1 MTTHDAQRQP
11 GRNAF
16 FFVIVTV
23 TLNMLSFGLVMPIMP
38 ELISELTDLSVEAAA
53 PWNGW
58 LSMVFAAANFLAMPI
73 LGGLSDQYGRRP
85 VLLISVGI
93 LGIDMLIMGLAPTIG
108 ILFVGRILAGLF
120 SGTVSVA
127 NAYIADVTEPEDRG
141 RAFGL
146 TGAAFGFGFIL
157 GPVFGGLLGDIDTR
171 LPFFVAAAVAGINV
185 LYGIFV
191 LPESLRPED
200 RRKFNL
206 LEANPFGAL
215 RHFAKIPQVGWFIL
229 AIGFYQIAHAVYPS
243 TWNYYGAVRYEWTAF
258 MIGVSLGAVGLM
270 SAISQ
275 GLLTGWM
282 VKRLGAMRTAAFGMT
297 AQVLAMMAF
306 AFASVPMAA
315 FTIIVFSSVGSVT
328 MPAINTITSTLTPR
342 DRQGELQGAQASI
355 MALTLIFSPVLM
367 TQTFSYFSVEG
378 APIYFPGAAF
388 VLASVITALALI
400 PFYFGVRANRGKLT
414 PSQAEPELQS
424 SE

>member
-1 MTTHDAQRQP
+1 MTNTEGRRPP

-23 TLNMLSFGLVMPIMP
+23 TLNMLSFGIIMPIMP

-85 VLLISVGI
+85 ILLISVGM

-108 ILFVGRILAGLF
+108 ILFLGRALAGLF

-157 GPVFGGLLGDIDTR
+157 GPVFGGILGDIDTR
-171 LPFFVAAAVAGINV
+171 LPFFAAAAVAGVNV
-185 LYGIFV
+185 LYGLFV

-200 RRKFNL
+200 RRQFDIL
-206 LEANPFGAL
+206 QANPFGAL
-215 RHFAKIPQVGWFIL
+215 RHFARIPKVGWFIL

-243 TWNYYGAVRYEWTAF
+243 TWNYYGAVRYDWSPL
-258 MIGVSLGAVGLM
+258 MIGISLGAVGLV

-275 GLLTGWM
+275 GLLTGWL
-282 VKRLGAMRTAAFGMT
+282 VKRLGAMRAAAFGMT
-297 AQVLAMMAF
+297 AQVAAMIGF
-306 AFASVPMAA
+306 AFASIPGAA
-315 FTIIVFSSVGSVT
+315 FVVIAFSALGSVT
-328 MPAINTITSTLTPR
+328 MPAINTVTSTLTPR
-342 DRQGELQGAQASI
+342 NRQGELQGAQASI

-367 TQTFSYFSVEG
+367 TQTFSYFSVDS

-388 VLASVITALALI
+388 LLASGITALALI
-400 PFYFGVRANRGKLT
+400 PFFFGVKANRGALHGENEVLVEKN
-414 PSQAEPELQS
+414 
-424 SE
+424 

>member
-1 MTTHDAQRQP
+1 MTDTSESRAP

-23 TLNMLSFGLVMPIMP
+23 TLNMLSFGIIMPIMP
-38 ELISELTDLSVEAAA
+38 ELISELTDLPVEAAA

-58 LSMVFAAANFLAMPI
+58 LSLVFAAANFLAMPI
-73 LGGLSDQYGRRP
+73 LGGLSDRYGRRP

-108 ILFVGRILAGLF
+108 ILFLGRALAGLF

-157 GPVFGGLLGDIDTR
+157 GPVFGGVLGDIDTR
-171 LPFFVAAAVAGINV
+171 LPFFVAAGVAGLNV

-200 RRKFNL
+200 RRAFDIRQ
-206 LEANPFGAL
+206 ANPFGAL
-215 RHFAKIPQVGWFIL
+215 KHFSRIPQVGWFIL
-229 AIGFYQIAHAVYPS
+229 AIGFYQVAHAVYPS
-243 TWNYYGAVRYEWTAF
+243 TWNYYGAARYDWSPF
-258 MIGVSLGAVGLM
+258 MIGVSLGAVGVA

-275 GLLTGWM
+275 GALTGWL
-282 VKRLGAMRTAAFGMT
+282 VSSIGAMRTAALGMAT
-297 AQVLAMMAF
+297 QVLAMLAF
-306 AFASVPMAA
+306 AFAAVPAAA
-315 FTIIVFSSVGSVT
+315 FAIIAFSALGSVT

-367 TQTFSYFSVEG
+367 TQTFSYFSVEN
-378 APIYFPGAAF
+378 APVVFPGAAF
-388 VLASVITALALI
+388 VLASFITALALI
-400 PFYFGVRANRGKLT
+400 PFYFGVRANHGVLN
-414 PSQAEPELQS
+414 SNESA
-424 SE
+424 SEEAAT